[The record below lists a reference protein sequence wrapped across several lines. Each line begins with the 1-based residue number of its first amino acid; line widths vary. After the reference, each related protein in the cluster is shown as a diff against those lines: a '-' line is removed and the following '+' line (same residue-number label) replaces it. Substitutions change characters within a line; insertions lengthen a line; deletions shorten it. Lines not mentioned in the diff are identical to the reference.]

1 MLFLNNKETEIIIKT
16 IKKTLSLPYISFEI
30 MGEFVE
36 ITFCRNKEWLS
47 QNKISKMETKIIL
60 VSFEKEKVSEKA
72 IIIGKDIETASQ
84 IIGLILASETAETD
98 EPSEEFENSSELFS
112 GDKEESK
119 FLKVL
124 EEKRKILSKEYF
136 DSYLNNNKEE
146 KKWNTE

>member
-1 MLFLNNKETEIIIKT
+1 MFFLNNTETERIIKT

-36 ITFCRNKEWLS
+36 ITFCRSKKRLKGG
-47 QNKISKMETKIIL
+47 QNEISEMETKIIL
-60 VSFEKEKVSEKA
+60 VSSEKEKVSEKA

-98 EPSEEFENSSELFS
+98 ESSEEFENSSELFS
-112 GDKEESK
+112 GDKEESEL
-119 FLKVL
+119 LKVP

-146 KKWNTE
+146 KL